1 MQQRV
6 SLITLDVKSL
16 ARARQFYDA
25 LSWQVSNEDQ
35 AEEIIAYDLPH
46 MTLCLYP
53 LENLAADTG
62 LALADTQTQT
72 QTHTQTQCP
81 RFALAYNVETVDQ
94 VAALL
99 EQAVACGG
107 RLIKPA
113 EAAFWGGTSGYFTDP
128 DGTLWEVAHN
138 PHAPLSATGS
148 FQWNGAKN

>member
-6 SLITLDVKSL
+6 SLNTLGVKSL

-35 AEEIIAYDLPH
+35 AEEIVAYDLPH

-81 RFALAYNVETVDQ
+81 RFALANNVETVDQ

-99 EQAVACGG
+99 E
-107 RLIKPA
+107 
-113 EAAFWGGTSGYFTDP
+113 
-128 DGTLWEVAHN
+128 
-138 PHAPLSATGS
+138 
-148 FQWNGAKN
+148 